1 MAAFANDKAPY
12 ALLVTL
18 NLELLYV
25 AIHRLPRHLHE
36 QDVRNRQ
43 LVREQFHVVN
53 RIPSSHCLL
62 LGPVLRGS
70 RL

>member
-1 MAAFANDKAPY
+1 MAAFANTKAPY

-18 NLELLYV
+18 NLE
-25 AIHRLPRHLHE
+25 RRGNTSTTTE

-53 RIPSSHCLL
+53 RIPSNH
-62 LGPVLRGS
+62 
-70 RL
+70 